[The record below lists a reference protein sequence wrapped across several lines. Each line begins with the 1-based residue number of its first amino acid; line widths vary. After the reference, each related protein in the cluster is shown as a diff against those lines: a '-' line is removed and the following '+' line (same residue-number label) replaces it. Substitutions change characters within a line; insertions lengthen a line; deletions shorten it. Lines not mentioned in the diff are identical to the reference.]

1 MKIEKY
7 KFGVIEINGRVYNQD
22 IKIVGEQIFSNWWR
36 KEGHFLYKEDIED
49 ILKFSP
55 DCLVIGTG
63 AYGAMTVDENLESYL
78 RQNNIQYYIGNTANA
93 IKKFNQLVKEG
104 KKVAGCFHLTC

>member
-7 KFGVIEINGRVYNQD
+7 EFGVIKVNGRIYYQD
-22 IKIVGEQIFSNWWR
+22 IKIAGRQIFPNWWR

-55 DCLVIGTG
+55 HYLVIGTG
-63 AYGAMTVDENLESYL
+63 AYGAMAVDKNLVDYL
-78 RQNNIQYYIGNTANA
+78 SQNNIQYYILTTDKAV
-93 IKKFNQLVKEG
+93 KKFNQLLEEG
-104 KKVAGCFHLTC
+104 KKGAGCFHLTC